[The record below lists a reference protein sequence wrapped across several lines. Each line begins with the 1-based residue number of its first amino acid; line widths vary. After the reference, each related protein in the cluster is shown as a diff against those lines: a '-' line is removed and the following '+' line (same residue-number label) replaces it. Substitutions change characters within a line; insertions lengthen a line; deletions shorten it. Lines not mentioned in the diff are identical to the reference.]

1 MHKFS
6 YSKILT
12 KHELSYFLHAKT
24 KVHHI
29 NWVFQEESESEYEEE
44 IEEEIEEE
52 VEMPPFEAPVVEY
65 VPPEPKPQVKST
77 LVRFTNEMKDN

>member
-1 MHKFS
+1 MYFFNFSRKF
-6 YSKILT
+6 I
-12 KHELSYFLHAKT
+12 
-24 KVHHI
+24 KVQ
-29 NWVFQEESESEYEEE
+29 WVCQEESESEYEEE

-77 LVRFTNEMKDN
+77 LVGFKNEMSDN